1 MNSNKIF
8 PNNLN
13 EVRTNNYTTIES
25 LNNILEIER
34 AMTNVSIILIN
45 EDIVKNKLNWL
56 RKDKVVDPNGIHLK
70 FLRECAEWLAGPF
83 TKLFNLSLR
92 NGVLPKFGGK
102 QMWAQFLRKGQ
113 WKKWRIIDL

>member
-45 EDIVKNKLNWL
+45 EDIVKNKLN
-56 RKDKVVDPNGIHLK
+56 
-70 FLRECAEWLAGPF
+70 
-83 TKLFNLSLR
+83 
-92 NGVLPKFGGK
+92 
-102 QMWAQFLRKGQ
+102 
-113 WKKWRIIDL
+113 